1 MKANLKSVLKCFYI
15 RLGWVLP
22 VAAETLGGKSIGRS
36 FVCVFARTG
45 IRRTVRTDELLTAV
59 LTHQVALIEAN
70 VCSIFRQARGIQ
82 ISTKTVQCREKLHLQ
97 QR

>member
-1 MKANLKSVLKCFYI
+1 MLLHPSG
-15 RLGWVLP
+15 LGLP
-22 VAAETLGGKSIGRS
+22 VAAERLGGKSIGRS
-36 FVCVFARTG
+36 FVCVFAPG

-70 VCSIFRQARGIQ
+70 VCSIFGQARGIQ